1 MTLLDRLPFLP
12 HPATSPVDPAV
23 WPRTTTVDP
32 QGRLCVG
39 GLALTD
45 IADRYG
51 TPAYVVDEADF
62 RSRLRDYRSALPDAA
77 LVYAAKSLLTTTVA
91 RWVAEAGAG
100 VDVSSAGELATAL
113 AGGLDP
119 AQIVLHGNGKPP
131 EEVCEALAA
140 GVGRVVID
148 SLVEI
153 AYLAC
158 AAPRPQPVLVRIT
171 PGVDIGGHAAVTTG
185 VADQKFGFPIDG
197 GAAAAAVQRI
207 VAQPR
212 LRLVGV
218 HCHIGSQITDPAHYD
233 TAVRRMI
240 AFMADVRA
248 RHGIV
253 LGELDLGGGHGVGY
267 LSGEPTLD
275 LAEFARVLDDALD
288 AACAA
293 ERFPRPRVMVE
304 PGRAVSARAGVTLYR
319 VLAVKTQPGGR
330 TFVTVDGGMS
340 DNPRVALYGTKY
352 SVALANRHALGP
364 MQTVTVAGRH
374 CESGDELIRDATLP
388 ADVHPG
394 DLLAVPVTGA
404 YHHSMASAYNMV
416 GRPPVVSVCLGTAS
430 ELVRRE
436 TIDDLLARDRGW
448 SAGDDEHGGGL
459 HPDGHGVPG
468 GERRG
473 RRARQLSG

>member
-1 MTLLDRLPFLP
+1 MTLLDHLPSLQRAAP
-12 HPATSPVDPAV
+12 CRIDPAV
-23 WPRTTTVDP
+23 WPRTTSVDP
-32 QGRLCVG
+32 LGRLCVG
-39 GLALTD
+39 GVALTD

-51 TPAYVVDEADF
+51 TPAYLLDEADF
-62 RSRLRDYRSALPDAA
+62 RSRLRDYRAALPGTA

-91 RWVAEAGAG
+91 RWVADAGAG
-100 VDVSSAGELATAL
+100 VDASSAGELATAL
-113 AGGLDP
+113 AGGVD
-119 AQIVLHGNGKPP
+119 AGRIVLHGNGKPP
-131 EEVCEALAA
+131 EEVRAALAA

-197 GAAAAAVQRI
+197 GAAAAAVARI

-212 LRLVGV
+212 LQLVGV
-218 HCHIGSQITDPAHYD
+218 HCHIGSQISDPAHYD
-233 TAVRRMI
+233 AAVRRMI
-240 AFMADVRA
+240 GFMADVRA

-253 LGELDLGGGHGVGY
+253 LGELDLGGGHGVAY
-267 LSGEPTLD
+267 VSGERTLD
-275 LAEFARVLDDALD
+275 LTEFARVLDNALD

-340 DNPRVALYGTKY
+340 DNPRVALYGAQY
-352 SVALANRHALGP
+352 SVALANRHTVGP
-364 MQTVTVAGRH
+364 TQTVTVAGRH

-388 ADVHPG
+388 IDVHPG

-416 GRPPVVSVCLGTAS
+416 GRPPVVAVCLGAAT

-436 TIDDLLARDRGW
+436 TIEDLLARDRGW
-448 SAGDDEHGGGL
+448 SAGDDEHGCRVDA
-459 HPDGHGVPG
+459 DGDGVAG
-468 GERRG
+468 GELHR
-473 RRARQLSG
+473 L